1 MNADKPISADVIY
14 ENILWYLEERGRA
27 EAAQKMLFENIESI
41 KGQLSWNL
49 NEENL
54 KLLHRCVNESSSLD
68 DETWTQTRNE
78 FIISAF
84 KDLSSFR
91 NPRAMGIFERLRTIC
106 TMNDGELLL
115 WARTITKRT
124 DGSAVIVMHVSNLEA
139 FEGMLHKESG
149 EGFLQEGLMI
159 FQ

>member
-14 ENILWYLEERGRA
+14 VNILWYLEERGRA

-78 FIISAF
+78 FIIAAF

-91 NPRAMGIFERLRTIC
+91 NPKAMGIFERLRTIC
-106 TMNDGELLL
+106 TMNSCSGQGLSQSVQ
-115 WARTITKRT
+115 T
-124 DGSAVIVMHVSNLEA
+124 AVLS
-139 FEGMLHKESG
+139 
-149 EGFLQEGLMI
+149 
-159 FQ
+159 